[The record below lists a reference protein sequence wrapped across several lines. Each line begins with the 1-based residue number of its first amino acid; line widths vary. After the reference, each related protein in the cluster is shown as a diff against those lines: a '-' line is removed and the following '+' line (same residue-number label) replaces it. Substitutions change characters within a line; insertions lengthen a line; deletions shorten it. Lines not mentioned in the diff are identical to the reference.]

1 MNMIP
6 VLSFVFEKSRVF
18 LFHSIVSFKR
28 FLKTSQF
35 SFAFV
40 ERKQLFLMISLF
52 LRGKLARGRPKLI
65 STRMPYV

>member
-1 MNMIP
+1 MIP

-28 FLKTSQF
+28 FFEMSQF

-40 ERKQLFLMISLF
+40 ERKQLFLMISFEF

-65 STRMPYV
+65 STRMPYF